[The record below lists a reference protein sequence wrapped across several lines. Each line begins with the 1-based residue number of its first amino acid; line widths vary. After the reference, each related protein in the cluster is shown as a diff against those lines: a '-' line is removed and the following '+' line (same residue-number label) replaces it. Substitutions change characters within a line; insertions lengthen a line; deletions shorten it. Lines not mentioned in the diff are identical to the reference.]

1 MTPSACVSAA
11 RKNLQCRSDIASET
25 IGVLVSDSDHKREWA
40 RTEARAQVVSG
51 EMSAYATIAAAWF
64 KVAKAPGMNETSASM
79 RQLKR
84 INMAGSLSDRVR
96 DKRDVIRRIG
106 LAM

>member
-1 MTPSACVSAA
+1 VPIEHRPRNDLRSRFGLSAQ
-11 RKNLQCRSDIASET
+11 K
-25 IGVLVSDSDHKREWA
+25 EWA

-51 EMSAYATIAAAWF
+51 EMSAHATIAAAWF